1 MFPAAESR
9 NRSGIHCYSHCV
21 FHKVLWTH

>member
-9 NRSGIHCYSHCV
+9 NHSGIHCYSHCV
-21 FHKVLWTH
+21 FYKVLWTH